1 MATTVEPQLGDRA
14 SGGVLPP
21 SPAGTRLRERQWRD
35 PRLIVGLLLVVA
47 SVLGVVWVVSASDET
62 VGVWVVRT
70 DVSAGNPITSDD
82 VEVGRVQVPDQSL
95 YLAADDPLP
104 VPLTAT
110 RDFARGELL
119 TQVGT
124 IVDGEPRDVRLVT
137 LPVLTNQMPANVGVG
152 SRVDVYV
159 VERTASG
166 EPEAAPRL
174 VLADA
179 LVSGVDDDSGAF
191 GGNSLEIG
199 VALAVPSERVPDVVD
214 AQARGTVTLVD
225 VPIGSS

>member
-1 MATTVEPQLGDRA
+1 MATTVEPQLGDRVP
-14 SGGVLPP
+14 GGALPP
-21 SPAGTRLRERQWRD
+21 SPAGARLRGRQWRD

-47 SVLGVVWVVSASDET
+47 SVLGVVWVVSASDAT

-82 VEVGRVQVPDQSL
+82 VEVGRVQVPDPAL
-95 YLAADDPLP
+95 YLASAEPLP
-104 VPLTAT
+104 EPLTAT
-110 RDFARGELL
+110 RDFASGELL
-119 TQVGT
+119 TQIGT
-124 IVDGEPRDVRLVT
+124 TVEGEPRDIRLVT

-166 EPEAAPRL
+166 EPQAAPRL
-174 VLADA
+174 VLGDV
-179 LVSGVDDDSGAF
+179 LVSGVDDESGAF
-191 GGNSLEIG
+191 GGSSLEIG
-199 VALAVPSERVPDVVD
+199 VALAVPSERVADIVD

-225 VPIGSS
+225 VPVGSS